1 MIVVADTGPLNYLV
15 LIDVVNILE
24 PLYKRV
30 LIPSAVADELGAD
43 GAPLAVRR
51 WIAQPPDWLEI
62 LLDPPADKTLSGL
75 DPGESAAIAMAVSQ
89 QADRLLIDD
98 SKGRAEAERR
108 HLKVTG
114 TLGVIAA
121 AHRRGLLDF
130 EAAIASLSST
140 TLYLSP
146 RLLETVRRLM

>member
-30 LIPSAVADELGAD
+30 LIPSAVADELRAD
-43 GAPLAVRR
+43 
-51 WIAQPPDWLEI
+51 
-62 LLDPPADKTLSGL
+62 
-75 DPGESAAIAMAVSQ
+75 
-89 QADRLLIDD
+89 DD
-98 SKGRAEAERR
+98 SKGQAEAERR

-130 EAAIASLSST
+130 EAAIASLSWT

-146 RLLETVRRLM
+146 RLLETIRRLM

>member
-1 MIVVADTGPLNYLV
+1 
-15 LIDVVNILE
+15 
-24 PLYKRV
+24 
-30 LIPSAVADELGAD
+30 
-43 GAPLAVRR
+43 
-51 WIAQPPDWLEI
+51 LEI

>member
-30 LIPSAVADELGAD
+30 LIPSAVADELRAD